1 MVDKALNPKIAQL
14 TINNNLPRT
23 ALLWVIMQ
31 ASSGNF
37 LLTFRDNLSVPSSRG
52 QSNSRLNLD
61 IKHLSIDDMPH
72 TSFGLYVAIFRRCLT
87 NGKMMA
93 DTVKDAYR
101 WGNFWINPLNAELT
115 LNLLAPTTVGARI
128 NP

>member
-1 MVDKALNPKIAQL
+1 MIKLNNGNATMVDKTFNPKIAQL

-52 QSNSRLNLD
+52 QF
-61 IKHLSIDDMPH
+61 
-72 TSFGLYVAIFRRCLT
+72 TCG
-87 NGKMMA
+87 
-93 DTVKDAYR
+93 
-101 WGNFWINPLNAELT
+101 
-115 LNLLAPTTVGARI
+115 
-128 NP
+128 